1 MTGGLARRYARA
13 LLELARESGALATA
27 GEELAAV
34 AAAFD
39 DPRLRAVVLN
49 PAVDAGARRKVV
61 RGMVGALGVSPWV
74 GNLVRLLADRD
85 RLMLLPQVA
94 QAYDALVD
102 AEVGRTRVR
111 IRAAAPLGA
120 AEKAE
125 LADLAKQL
133 VGAQEVLVTTE
144 VDAELIGGVIL
155 DTDGTVWDGSVRTQ
169 LARMSKEMA
178 GSGA

>member
-1 MTGGLARRYARA
+1 MTGGLARRYALA
-13 LLELARESGALATA
+13 LQELAREVGSPTET

-34 AAAFD
+34 AAAFE

-61 RGMVGALGVSPWV
+61 AGVVDGIGLSPRV

-85 RLMLLPQVA
+85 RLILLSQIS
-94 QAYDALVD
+94 QAYDDLVD
-102 AEVGRTRVR
+102 AELGRSRVR
-111 IRAAAPLGA
+111 IRSAAPLGP

-125 LADLAKQL
+125 LAELAKRL
-133 VGAQEVLVTTE
+133 VGAKDVVVTTD
-144 VDAELIGGVIL
+144 VDPELLGGVIL
-155 DTDGTVWDGSVRTQ
+155 DAGGTVWDGSVRTQ
-169 LARMSKEMA
+169 LARIAKEMA

>member
-1 MTGGLARRYARA
+1 VTGGLARRYARA
-13 LLELARESGALATA
+13 LLELARESGVLTEA
-27 GEELAAV
+27 GEELSAG

-39 DPRLRAVVLN
+39 EPRLRAVVLN

-61 RGMVGALGVSPWV
+61 SGVVDALGVSPRV

-102 AEVGRTRVR
+102 AEVGRSRVR
-111 IRAAAPLGA
+111 IRSAAPLGP

-125 LADLAKQL
+125 LTELAKRL
-133 VGAQEVLVTTE
+133 VGASDVVVTTD
-144 VDAELIGGVIL
+144 VDAELLGGVIL
-155 DTDGTVWDGSVRTQ
+155 DAGGTVWDGSVRTQ
-169 LARMSKEMA
+169 LARIGKEMA
-178 GSGA
+178 GSGV

>member
-13 LLELARESGALATA
+13 LLELAREGGSLTDV
-27 GEELAAV
+27 GEELGAIAE
-34 AAAFD
+34 AFD

-49 PAVDAGARRKVV
+49 PAVDGGARRKVV
-61 RGMVGALGVSPWV
+61 SGMVSALGASASV

-85 RLMLLPQVA
+85 RLTLLPQVA

-111 IRAAAPLGA
+111 IRSATPPGA

-125 LADLAKQL
+125 LTSLAKQL
-133 VGAQEVLVTTE
+133 VGAKEVVVTTE
-144 VDAELIGGVIL
+144 VDAELLGGVIL
-155 DTDGTVWDGSVRTQ
+155 DAGGTVWDGSVRTQ

>member
-13 LLELARESGALATA
+13 LLELARESGSLAAA
-27 GEELAAV
+27 GQELEAV

-39 DPRLRAVVLN
+39 EPRLRAVVLN
-49 PAVDAGARRKVV
+49 PAVEARARRKVV
-61 RGMVGALGVSPWV
+61 SGVVGALGVSPWV

-85 RLMLLPQVA
+85 RLPLLPQVA

-111 IRAAAPLGA
+111 IRSAAPLGA
-120 AEKAE
+120 TEKAE
-125 LADLAKQL
+125 LTDLTKQL
-133 VGAQEVLVTTE
+133 VGAREVLVTTE
-144 VDAELIGGVIL
+144 VDAELLGGLIL
-155 DTDGTVWDGSVRTQ
+155 DAAGTVWDGSVRTQ
-169 LARMSKEMA
+169 LARMSKDMA

>member
-13 LLELARESGALATA
+13 LQELAREAGSLTET
-27 GEELAAV
+27 GEELAAA
-34 AAAFD
+34 AAAFE

-61 RGMVGALGVSPWV
+61 AGVVHAMGLSAHV

-85 RLMLLPQVA
+85 RLSLLSQIS
-94 QAYDALVD
+94 QAYDDLVD
-102 AEVGRTRVR
+102 AELGRSRVR
-111 IRAAAPLGA
+111 IRSAAPLGP

-125 LADLAKQL
+125 LTELAKRL
-133 VGAQEVLVTTE
+133 VGAKEVVVTTD
-144 VDAELIGGVIL
+144 VDAELLGGVIL
-155 DTDGTVWDGSVRTQ
+155 DAGGTVWDGSVRTQ
-169 LARMSKEMA
+169 LARIAKDMA